1 MRSLLLLLL
10 FVPRLV
16 PRLVPH
22 AAPPVLVGDHGRVE
36 WFDGTFDQALAAA
49 VKSRK
54 IVFVDF
60 FSKTCPPCKT
70 LDQDTFNETAV
81 RNEARSF
88 VCIAIDADSDSGRP
102 LAARYGVA
110 SWPSLVFLEPD
121 GTLRDRLV
129 GFRNGRELV
138 LEFHRVQSGIGTL
151 GEIER
156 KLAAHPS
163 DVVARLELVERLRSF
178 PDDRWNT
185 ELATAQ
191 AAIAKGEGFDPKN
204 PDERYAIA
212 RGLALCGDAKG
223 SDEQLAALR
232 ALDPEGKS
240 AASRHLALD
249 DLLARRDADPSAIRT
264 FLEKETH
271 DSVLFDG
278 YALLR
283 DRLVRA
289 AITYEKQGQKA
300 AAASFRAEARTAAK
314 SAWKHCPESRAA
326 EFGRRLAADFAAA
339 NTEIDDADRAF
350 AVEVATKASALLPN
364 SVDHLETLADCLEHA
379 GRKDE
384 ALAALRRAAGIDP
397 NRPSVRARLE
407 AVSR

>member
-1 MRSLLLLLL
+1 MRPPAFLLALLLLGT
-10 FVPRLV
+10 
-16 PRLVPH
+16 
-22 AAPPVLVGDHGRVE
+22 AALRGDHGRVE
-36 WFDGTFDQALAAA
+36 WFDGSFEQALAEA
-49 VKSRK
+49 VKSRR

-60 FSKTCPPCKT
+60 FTKTCPPCKS

-88 VCIAIDADSDSGRP
+88 VCIVVDAESDAGRP
-102 LAARYGVA
+102 IAARYGVA

-138 LEFHRVQSGIGTL
+138 LEFHRVQSGLGTL
-151 GEIER
+151 AAIER
-156 KLAAHPS
+156 RLAARPS
-163 DVVARLELVERLRSF
+163 DVVARLDLVERLRSF
-178 PDDRWNT
+178 PDDRWIT

-191 AAIAKGEGFDPKN
+191 ASIQKGEGFDPKN
-204 PDERYAIA
+204 PDDRYAVA
-212 RGLALCGDAKG
+212 RGLAICGDAKG
-223 SDEQLAALR
+223 SEEQLAALR
-232 ALDPEGKS
+232 ALDPEGTS

-283 DRLVRA
+283 DRLVRM
-289 AITYEKQGQKA
+289 AIGYEKQGQKA
-300 AAASFRAEARTAAK
+300 AAAGLRAEARAAAK
-314 SAWKHCPESRAA
+314 EAWKHCPEARAA
-326 EFGRRLAADFAAA
+326 EFGRRLAADFAATSA
-339 NTEIDDADRAF
+339 ELDDADRAF
-350 AVEVATKASALLPN
+350 AVEVATKASALLPL
-364 SVDHLETLADCLEHA
+364 SVDHLETLADCLERA

-384 ALAALRRAAGIDP
+384 ALATLRRAAEIDP
-397 NRPSVRARLE
+397 NRPSVRSRLE
-407 AVSR
+407 ASSR